1 MAAFV
6 KSWRRVHAKIRRR
19 ITACHASD
27 DTSAMLYSATFA
39 RTKPTYARDEATN
52 RRTRPLWRRSRSA
65 LADSEANDDNNKA
78 I

>member
-39 RTKPTYARDEATN
+39 RTKPTYVHAEATS
-52 RRTRPLWRRSRSA
+52 RRARRR
-65 LADSEANDDNNKA
+65 
-78 I
+78 